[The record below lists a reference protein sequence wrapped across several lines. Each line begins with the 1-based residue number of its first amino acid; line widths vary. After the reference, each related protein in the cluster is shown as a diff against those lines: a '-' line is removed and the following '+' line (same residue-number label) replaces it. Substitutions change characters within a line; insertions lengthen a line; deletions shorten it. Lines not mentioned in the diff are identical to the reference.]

1 MHSCPKWQDAAPYQ
15 LLPNFPR
22 WLPTFYLGAPYIGHL
37 RTIRHLSMR
46 RHDLCYVLTLPNDD
60 FVRNQCNRT
69 QCGTLWKGKVI
80 LISKISKGGDFI
92 KTHSHV
98 HIFTSTKMCV
108 PQRSGQDH
116 LDAALTIKDTG
127 C

>member
-1 MHSCPKWQDAAPYQ
+1 MHSCPKWQAAAPYQ
-15 LLPNFPR
+15 LLPNFPS
-22 WLPTFYLGAPYIGHL
+22 WLPPFYLGAPYIG
-37 RTIRHLSMR
+37 
-46 RHDLCYVLTLPNDD
+46 YVLTLPNDD
-60 FVRNQCNRT
+60 SVRNQCNRT

-92 KTHSHV
+92 KTRSHV
-98 HIFTSTKMCV
+98 HIFTSTKICV

-116 LDAALTIKDTG
+116 LDAALMIKDTG